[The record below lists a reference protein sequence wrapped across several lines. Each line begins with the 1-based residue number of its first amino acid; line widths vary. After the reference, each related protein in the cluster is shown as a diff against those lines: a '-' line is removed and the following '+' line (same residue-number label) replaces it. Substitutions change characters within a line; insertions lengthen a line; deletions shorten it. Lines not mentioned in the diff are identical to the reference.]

1 MTPSDTTKILQ
12 PSDVLTFW
20 FTEIDRERW
29 FESTLQFDAE
39 IVQRFTATHLSLA
52 RDIAGAWLATP
63 ENRLAAIVV
72 LDQFARNI
80 YRATPL
86 AFATDGLALAL
97 ARQSLAAG
105 ADMAV
110 PADWRLFFYLPFE
123 HSEDLADQDQS
134 VALFAALGDANYL
147 DFAERHRAVITE
159 FGRFPHRNAF
169 LGRSSTA
176 AEQNY
181 LLQPDAGF

>member
-1 MTPSDTTKILQ
+1 MAGNAGKPAGC
-12 PSDVLTFW
+12 
-20 FTEIDRERW
+20 DRRAR
-29 FESTLQFDAE
+29 SVCAQ
-39 IVQRFTATHLSLA
+39 HLS
-52 RDIAGAWLATP
+52 GV
-63 ENRLAAIVV
+63 AAC
-72 LDQFARNI
+72 LC
-80 YRATPL
+80 
-86 AFATDGLALAL
+86 TDGLALAL

-105 ADMAV
+105 ADQAV

-134 VALFAALGDANYL
+134 VVLFAALGDANYL
-147 DFAERHRAVITE
+147 DFAERHRAVIAE

-176 AEQNY
+176 AEQDY